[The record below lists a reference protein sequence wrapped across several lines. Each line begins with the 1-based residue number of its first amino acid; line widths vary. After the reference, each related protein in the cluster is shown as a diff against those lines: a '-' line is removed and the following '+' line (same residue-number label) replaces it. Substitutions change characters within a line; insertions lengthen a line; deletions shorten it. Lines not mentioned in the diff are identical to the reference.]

1 MAFNSDTL
9 PFDSREEFCLAL
21 KAAREQQ
28 GITLGAIAEATKI
41 PADLFAALERC
52 DLRRWPTGLFRRS
65 FFRDY
70 ARTLGLP
77 VGDVCREFL
86 RLFPDEEA
94 AAASPPDSQPEHRP
108 PTLRQS
114 LARWLT
120 TTGRSR
126 IAVRIRLSK
135 RS

>member
-1 MAFNSDTL
+1 MPFNSDTL
-9 PFDSREEFCLAL
+9 HYDSREEFCLAL

-52 DLRRWPTGLFRRS
+52 DLRRWPNGLFRRS

-77 VGDVCREFL
+77 VSDLCREFL
-86 RLFPDEEA
+86 RLFPDEDA
-94 AAASPPDSQPEHRP
+94 AAAAQPDAKPEPAPP

-114 LARWLT
+114 LARWFMGAGST
-120 TTGRSR
+120 R
-126 IAVRIRLSK
+126 ISVRLK
-135 RS
+135 LPK

>member
-9 PFDSREEFCLAL
+9 HFDSPEDFCLAL

-70 ARTLGLP
+70 VRTLGLP
-77 VGDVCREFL
+77 VSDLCREFL
-86 RLFPDEEA
+86 RLFPDEAAEA
-94 AAASPPDSQPEHRP
+94 APSPDSKPESGP
-108 PTLRQS
+108 PTLRQA
-114 LARWLT
+114 LARWLMSA
-120 TTGRSR
+120 GGPRV
-126 IAVRIRLSK
+126 AVRIKLPK
-135 RS
+135 